1 MENDGRGWT
10 EMKSLGYSALF
21 ISDTISLSVV
31 ASDFPGCRPNCMYYT
46 ETDLRAS
53 CSSYFVVYN
62 METGSLTPV
71 YTADDARLA
80 EIETQP
86 PIWIAPS
93 FKLNS
98 EVGTESF
105 TPYYATNDLRLAE
118 IARRPPIWIVPSF
131 KPKLGRAPQ
140 EPVASILQ
148 RLVSVSDYFRFGAV
162 CRAWHSAIMEDIDY
176 LLPPPFPM
184 LFVPSHA
191 KNVWN
196 LYSITDHKLL
206 PLQFLV
212 PCTARFVGFSS
223 RLLLTVD
230 DHLTVQLLNPLYLF
244 LGEQIRRNPNA
255 CITLPPLDTAVFI
268 WDGVRS
274 DNHHI
279 HKVVVSPNKYMVIA
293 IIVDCMQSVVC
304 SKVNDNEPRALFRL
318 GQNVIAVTPSRKHL
332 IESTDGELL
341 MVDRRGKGHGKGPGH
356 QCRIEFKVWRMKYYG
371 WKWME
376 MQSLGDCA
384 LFISDAISFSVV
396 ASDFPGCRPNCIY
409 YIDADLRRSCSS
421 HFVVYDMETRSLTP
435 EYKADD
441 ARLGELETQ
450 PPIWIVPSFKLK

>member
-71 YTADDARLA
+71 YTADDAR
-80 EIETQP
+80 
-86 PIWIAPS
+86 
-93 FKLNS
+93 
-98 EVGTESF
+98 
-105 TPYYATNDLRLAE
+105 
-118 IARRPPIWIVPSF
+118 
-131 KPKLGRAPQ
+131 LGRAPQ